1 MIRLAGFIVD
11 QKSVFR
17 QGTHGNNNYAVV
29 DTSDHKNMEENLL
42 RFNNIATL
50 ALGALVG
57 LALSSTASAAEMA
70 KYEIVDDTSI
80 PKSLTGKPG
89 DPANG
94 RKLAINRKKGNCLAC
109 HVMPIPEQQFHGNL
123 GPSLVGVAERYDEG
137 ELRLRVVDAK
147 VVNPDTTMPAFY
159 RSSGLHRVLKKFQ
172 GKTILAAQD
181 VEDIVAY
188 LKTLK

>member
-1 MIRLAGFIVD
+1 MRF
-11 QKSVFR
+11 
-17 QGTHGNNNYAVV
+17 
-29 DTSDHKNMEENLL
+29 KN
-42 RFNNIATL
+42 FGTL
-50 ALGALVG
+50 ALGAVVG
-57 LALSSTASAAEMA
+57 LALSSAVGAAEMA
-70 KYEIVDDTSI
+70 KYEVVDDSSI
-80 PKSLTGKPG
+80 PKSLTGKTG

-123 GPSLVGVAERYDEG
+123 GPSLVGVGERYDEG

-188 LKTLK
+188 LTTLK